1 MSSQGSQM
9 RAQVD
14 KLLTNVSNIYKPEG
28 FVADKLLTPLPVL
41 QDSGILPSYGN
52 DHLRLVNTN
61 NFGKGRARLVS
72 SISRDITKKY
82 LIIPHELRGEVS
94 EQDYRN
100 VELPYDAE
108 KDETM
113 GLTSLI
119 QVEKEYNL
127 ASVLTDTSI
136 ITQNTT
142 LSSGTLW
149 SAYSTSNPVADIA
162 AAQAAVFQG
171 CGRPANKA
179 VMSWAVYNIL
189 RYHPQVLENLG
200 FKDNRK
206 GTLTSDE
213 IAMFLNVSEVHVAQA
228 SYNAAKE
235 GQADNLQ
242 PIWGKDLVLLHAPNA
257 AEKQQVSLGYNCYL
271 RGGQRRVK
279 KWQIDETFGNTGIL
293 VGDNYSYEFVNT
305 GAAYLV
311 KNAIA

>member
-1 MSSQGSQM
+1 MSAKGSQM

-14 KLLTNVSNIYKPEG
+14 KLLTNVSNMYVGDG
-28 FVADKLLTPLPVL
+28 FVADKILTPLPVL

-82 LIIPHELRGEVS
+82 LIVPHELRGEVS

-108 KDETM
+108 KDETI

-127 ASVLTDTSI
+127 ASVLTDSTV
-136 ITQNTT
+136 ITQNAT
-142 LSSGTLW
+142 LSGVNQWTDY
-149 SAYSTSNPVADIA
+149 SASNPVSNIA
-162 AAQAAVFQG
+162 TAQKAVYEG

-179 VMSWAVYNIL
+179 VMSWSVYNTL

-206 GTLTSDE
+206 GTLTPQE
-213 IAMFLNVSEVHVAQA
+213 IAMFLNVAEVHIADA
-228 SYNAAKE
+228 FYNAAKE
-235 GQADNLQ
+235 GQADSLQ
-242 PIWGKDLVLLHAPNA
+242 PIWGKHLVLLHAPNA

-279 KWQIDETFGNTGIL
+279 KWQIEETFGNTGIL

-305 GAAYLV
+305 GAAYLI